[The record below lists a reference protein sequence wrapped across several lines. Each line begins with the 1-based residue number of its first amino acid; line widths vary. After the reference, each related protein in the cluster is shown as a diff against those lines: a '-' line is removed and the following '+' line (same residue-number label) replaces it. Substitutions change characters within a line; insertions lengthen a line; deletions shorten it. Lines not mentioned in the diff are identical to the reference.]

1 MRCIIIYNVGGNPLY
16 LDGPP
21 KFSHWIWMKI
31 GQGLLI
37 LVHILHQRIKKW
49 PILAKAE
56 LEKFSKSTK
65 KIFFLKACNFMR
77 NCLIVCI
84 LLLHILFL
92 RTRCLNFY
100 KIILATK
107 QAEKMR
113 ISQQSF

>member
-1 MRCIIIYNVGGNPLY
+1 MRYIIVHNVGGNPLF

-31 GQGLLI
+31 GQDLLI

-65 KIFFLKACNFMR
+65 KIYFLKILQLHQKLFDCLHSSITYIVFVNKMFKFLQDNFG
-77 NCLIVCI
+77 
-84 LLLHILFL
+84 H
-92 RTRCLNFY
+92 
-100 KIILATK
+100 
-107 QAEKMR
+107 
-113 ISQQSF
+113 